1 MNTLAPFFSFTNASK
16 VSWASVPVFSVTKL
30 VRLTGEMIETGA
42 RLCSWF
48 GVPDHEGTILVAVL
62 AMDAESILGVARS
75 EPVNGSYPSLTP
87 KHPQAHLF
95 EREVWEQHG
104 LVPVGHPW
112 LKPVRHTYGNAP
124 ANAPFFRVEGGE
136 VHEVA
141 VGPVHAG
148 VIEPGHFRFQC
159 AGEEVMHLEIA
170 LGYQHRGIEEALMGG
185 PHPKT
190 MCQMETIAGDTT
202 IAHATAH
209 ASVMEALGGV

>member
-1 MNTLAPFFSFTNASK
+1 MNTLAPFFPLTNASRI
-16 VSWASVPVFSVTKL
+16 SWASVPVFSVTKL

-104 LVPVGHPW
+104 LVPVGHP
-112 LKPVRHTYGNAP
+112 
-124 ANAPFFRVEGGE
+124 
-136 VHEVA
+136 
-141 VGPVHAG
+141 
-148 VIEPGHFRFQC
+148 
-159 AGEEVMHLEIA
+159 
-170 LGYQHRGIEEALMGG
+170 
-185 PHPKT
+185 
-190 MCQMETIAGDTT
+190 
-202 IAHATAH
+202 
-209 ASVMEALGGV
+209 